1 MYNRCKSTISLVVRK
16 VEEMATTLDEDQS
29 FHHQSGCSK
38 HGQILTSQVQSNPE
52 TCSECTLNTTC
63 TQGQERHGRFYSKDG
78 VPRENTQE
86 ACLSGV
92 NEFAV
97 ALLPCTS
104 CCVRQKSEYR
114 TPMYKMSED
123 VFHIGVFKARYMNKK
138 IFYQWK
144 RISCLCANENAVYR
158 WRFFSGSFSFENWRG
173 VLSSM
178 YFKQKNG
185 KHIQTAKS

>member
-29 FHHQSGCSK
+29 FRHQSGCSK
-38 HGQILTSQVQSNPE
+38 HGQILTSQVQSNPV
-52 TCSECTLNTTC
+52 TSSECTLNTTW
-63 TQGQERHGRFYSKDG
+63 TQGQERRGRFYSKDG

-92 NEFAV
+92 NEYAA

-123 VFHIGVFKARYMNKK
+123 VFHIGVLKDRYINKK

-144 RISCLCANENAVYR
+144 RISCLFVSSIDVE
-158 WRFFSGSFSFENWRG
+158 SLSF
-173 VLSSM
+173 V
-178 YFKQKNG
+178 YFKQETVNIFKLQRADQNIYF
-185 KHIQTAKS
+185 HSCL